1 MTDKML
7 FSLSIFL
14 AGLGAGIALTALV
27 APRSRNAPGRPI
39 GRKSEDD
46 LPAVAKWP
54 PNCSALVE
62 LARRTFQTFPLL
74 QLLKRKKE
82 WAPATARLREPE
94 FRLLVT
100 AHFPFS

>member
-54 PNCSALVE
+54 PNC
-62 LARRTFQTFPLL
+62 
-74 QLLKRKKE
+74 
-82 WAPATARLREPE
+82 
-94 FRLLVT
+94 
-100 AHFPFS
+100 